1 LVSNRDMPGASV
13 AETIRIS
20 GVDPLDAHALLRAA
34 LGVSDAHL
42 AAHPETMLSGPQR
55 GRFLEWI
62 DRRRA
67 GEPVAYL
74 TGFRE
79 FYSLEFKVTP
89 AVLIPRPET
98 ETLVEAALECISAQ
112 APRRVLDLAT
122 GSGCVAVAIARQRP
136 GARVTATD
144 SSGEAL
150 AVARENAAR
159 HGAAIE
165 FVESDWFA
173 ALAGRRFDLIVCN
186 PPYIAER
193 DPHLAEGDLRFEPR
207 AALVGGADGL
217 SCIRLIVT
225 HARMHLES
233 GSMLLVEHGHDQGER
248 CRALLERAGYRDVSS
263 RQDLA
268 GIERV
273 TGGTV

>member
-1 LVSNRDMPGASV
+1 MALTIAEALRQAGAAIGASE
-13 AETIRIS
+13 AR
-20 GVDPLDAHALLRAA
+20 ALLRHA
-34 LGVSDAHL
+34 LGHADAYLVAHAQDALDAPSREAFERL
-42 AAHPETMLSGPQR
+42 AA
-55 GRFLEWI
+55 
-62 DRRRA
+62 RRSA
-67 GEPVAYL
+67 GEPIAYL
-74 TGFRE
+74 TGERE
-79 FYSLEFKVTP
+79 FYSLEFNVTP

-98 ETLVEAALECISAQ
+98 ETLVDAALERIPAQ
-112 APRRVLDLAT
+112 APCRVLDLAT

-144 SSGEAL
+144 RSGEAL
-150 AVARENAAR
+150 AVARGNAAR

-186 PPYIAER
+186 PPYVAQR

-217 SCIRLIVT
+217 ACIRSIVA
-225 HARMHLES
+225 HARSHLDP
-233 GSMLLVEHGHDQGER
+233 GGALWFEHGHAQGGR
-248 CRALLERAGYRDVSS
+248 CRALLEGAGYRDVSV
-263 RQDLA
+263 RRDLA

-273 TGGTV
+273 AGGTV